1 MNDRFDLMVVGGGPG
16 GYVAAI
22 RAAQLGFKTALV
34 EKDQLGGICLN
45 WGCIPTKALLRG
57 ADIAH
62 TLKSADQFGFTFEN
76 LRLDIGTLVAHSR
89 QVAGRLSMGIS
100 SLMAKNKITVIDGT
114 ACVSDKFELTVADSV
129 GQQRV
134 YRADHIILATGAH
147 PRSLPGVTFDGEHV
161 WGAREAMTPTEL
173 PRRLLI
179 IGSGAIGME
188 FASLYCDLGSEV
200 TVVEIVDRVL
210 PAEDE
215 EVSAAAHK
223 AFRSRGVMLH
233 TSTRLG
239 ELRVRN
245 GEVHANL
252 VSPGNQV
259 VQGTFDK
266 VILAAGV
273 AGNIES
279 LGLERLQVKTSN
291 GFIVTDEYGRTNL
304 AGLYAIGDVA
314 GAPCLAHKASHEGM
328 ICVEKIAGLSVHP
341 QAKHRIPRCTY
352 SRPQIAS
359 IGLTEGQVK
368 AANLPVRVGRFNY
381 RANGKALAMA
391 DSEGFVKVIFHAD
404 TDELLGAHMIGP
416 EVTEQIQGFGIA
428 QTLEATA
435 DDLVASVFAHP
446 TLSECMHEAVLNA
459 YGRAIHS

>member
-62 TLKSADQFGFTFEN
+62 TMKGAGQFGFTFEN
-76 LRLDIGTLVAHSR
+76 LRLDIGKLVAHSR
-89 QVAGRLSMGIS
+89 QVAGRLSMGID

-114 ACVSDKFELTVADSV
+114 ASVSNKGELTVTDSV
-129 GQQRV
+129 RQQRA
-134 YRADHIILATGAH
+134 YRADHIILATGAR
-147 PRSLPGVTFDGEHV
+147 PRTLPGITFDGEHV

-173 PRRLLI
+173 PRRLLV
-179 IGSGAIGME
+179 IGSGAIGIE
-188 FASLYCDLGSEV
+188 FASLYSDLGSEV
-200 TVVEIVDRVL
+200 TVVEIVDRIL
-210 PAEDE
+210 PGEDE

-233 TSTRLG
+233 TNTRVG
-239 ELRVRN
+239 ELRIQN
-245 GEVHANL
+245 GEIHTEL
-252 VSPGNQV
+252 VASNGQAA
-259 VQGTFDK
+259 QGVFDK

-273 AGNIES
+273 TGNIDS
-279 LGLERLQVKTSN
+279 LGLEHLRVKTSN
-291 GFIVTDEYGRTNL
+291 GFIVTDEYGRTNV
-304 AGLYAIGDVA
+304 AGLYAIGDVV

-341 QAKHRIPRCTY
+341 QIKHRIPRCTY

-359 IGLTEGQVK
+359 IGLTERQAK
-368 AANLPVRVGRFNY
+368 ASDLPVRVGRFNY

-391 DSEGFVKVIFHAD
+391 DSEGFVKVVFHAE

-435 DDLVASVFAHP
+435 EDMVASVFAHP
-446 TLSECMHEAVLNA
+446 TLSECMHEAVLDA
-459 YGRAIHS
+459 YGRAVHS

>member
-62 TLKSADQFGFTFEN
+62 TMKGAGQFGFTFEN
-76 LRLDIGTLVAHSR
+76 LRLDIGKLVAHSR
-89 QVAGRLSMGIS
+89 QVAGRLSMGID

-114 ACVSDKFELTVADSV
+114 ASVSNKGELTVTDSV
-129 GQQRV
+129 RQQRA
-134 YRADHIILATGAH
+134 YRADHIILATGAR
-147 PRSLPGVTFDGEHV
+147 PRTLPGITFDGEHV

-173 PRRLLI
+173 PRRLLV
-179 IGSGAIGME
+179 IGSGAIGIE
-188 FASLYCDLGSEV
+188 FASLYSDLGSEV
-200 TVVEIVDRVL
+200 TVVEIVDRIL
-210 PAEDE
+210 PGEDE

-233 TSTRLG
+233 TNTRVG
-239 ELRVRN
+239 ELRIQN
-245 GEVHANL
+245 GEIHTEL
-252 VSPGNQV
+252 VASGQAA
-259 VQGTFDK
+259 QGVFDK

-273 AGNIES
+273 TGNIDS
-279 LGLERLQVKTSN
+279 LGLEHLRVKTSN
-291 GFIVTDEYGRTNL
+291 GFIVTDEYGRTNV
-304 AGLYAIGDVA
+304 AGLYAIGDVV

-341 QAKHRIPRCTY
+341 QIKHRIPRCTY

-359 IGLTEGQVK
+359 IGLTERQAK
-368 AANLPVRVGRFNY
+368 ASDLPVRVGRFNY

-391 DSEGFVKVIFHAD
+391 DSEGFVKVVFHAE

-435 DDLVASVFAHP
+435 EDMVASVFAHP
-446 TLSECMHEAVLNA
+446 TLSECMHEAVLDA
-459 YGRAIHS
+459 YGRAVHS